1 MVVNLHIVGDLEPV
15 VINVI
20 SVCVYLAVFKTFFNQ
35 TNMDKKHNYTK
46 KNNLLW
52 CLGGKLH
59 LEGGLEPVVGIV
71 VDVKL
76 HMAAIKSLQW
86 IYNCQR
92 HIIWL

>member
-1 MVVNLHIVGDLEPV
+1 MIADLHIVGGLEPV

-46 KNNLLW
+46 KNNLLC
-52 CLGGKLH
+52 CLGDKLH
-59 LEGGLEPVVGIV
+59 LEEVLEPVVGIV

-76 HMAAIKSLQW
+76 HMAALKSFQ
-86 IYNCQR
+86 
-92 HIIWL
+92 

>member
-1 MVVNLHIVGDLEPV
+1 MVADLHIVGGLEPV

-46 KNNLLW
+46 K
-52 CLGGKLH
+52 LH
-59 LEGGLEPVVGIV
+59 IEEVLEPVVGIV

-76 HMAAIKSLQW
+76 HMAALKSFQW
-86 IYNCQR
+86 TYNCQR
-92 HIIWL
+92 HIIWH